1 MNPERAQEIL
11 HAYRLGEPAPAGSE
25 LAEAL
30 ALAERDPALARWL
43 EEELRF
49 DRAVR
54 QKLRAVPAPAGL
66 RRQILAAGRKI
77 VPLRPWCRRPAT
89 LALAASLVAALG
101 LGTLWLR
108 QRGDAG
114 RPPSLAAQRG
124 DGLEL
129 GAARKEL
136 AAFLSE
142 FRYQMQLQ
150 SDQLPELRRFLR
162 ARGGQAEADV
172 PAALAKLATYGCQV
186 LDVQGAQV
194 TLICFRSGE
203 LGYVH
208 LFVFDAADVRDAPG
222 ETPELAT
229 AGDWTTA
236 SWRQGGRVYAFFAR
250 GTPAQ
255 VKQLVGA

>member
-43 EEELRF
+43 EDELRF
-49 DRAVR
+49 DRALR
-54 QKLRAVPAPAGL
+54 QKLRAAPAPAGL

-77 VPLRPWCRRPAT
+77 VPLRPWWRRPAT
-89 LALAASLVAALG
+89 LALAASVVAALG
-101 LGTLWLR
+101 LGALWLR
-108 QRGDAG
+108 PPGGAS
-114 RPPSLAAQRG
+114 RPAVAAQDG
-124 DGLEL
+124 GGLEL
-129 GAARKEL
+129 AATRKEL
-136 AAFLSE
+136 AAFLTE
-142 FRYQMQLQ
+142 FRYQLQTQ

-162 ARGGQAEADV
+162 TRGGQAEADV
-172 PAALAKLATYGCQV
+172 PAALARLATYGCQV
-186 LDVQGAQV
+186 FDVQGTKV

-222 ETPELAT
+222 GTPELAT